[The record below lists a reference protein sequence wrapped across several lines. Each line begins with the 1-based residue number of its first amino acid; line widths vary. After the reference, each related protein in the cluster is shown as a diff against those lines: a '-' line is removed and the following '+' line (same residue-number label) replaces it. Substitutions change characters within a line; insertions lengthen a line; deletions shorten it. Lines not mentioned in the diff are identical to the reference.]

1 MNEQY
6 LKRLTKQQ
14 KLIILSAI
22 CCQKAAKAAEFQQNN
37 CFKQFYQIAVY

>member
-22 CCQKAAKAAEFQQNN
+22 CCHLAAKKLLNFSKITASSSFT
-37 CFKQFYQIAVY
+37 K